1 MLYPAAEV
9 FIQTDLGTTNT
20 MAAENTQFQICVILQ
35 GAINTM
41 SIGNEIT
48 VSLTILSGEKAGI
61 IS

>member
-9 FIQTDLGTTNT
+9 FIQTVEGTTNT
-20 MAAENTQFQICVILQ
+20 TAAENTQFQICIILQ
-35 GAINTM
+35 GATNTM
-41 SIGNEIT
+41 VIGNEIT